1 MNRKRLV
8 GILVPLMV
16 WGLLILMPVPKGL
29 APVAWYYFAL
39 FAGVIVG
46 LITEPIPGS
55 IIGLFGV
62 AVAAVLQLISTK
74 PSDSIN
80 WALSGFANNVI
91 WLIFIAYI
99 FGLGYEKSGLGKR
112 IALN

>member
-1 MNRKRLV
+1 MNRKRLL
-8 GILVPLMV
+8 GIAVPLAV
-16 WGLLILMPVPKGL
+16 WAGL
-29 APVAWYYFAL
+29 AAIPAPAGLSPVDWHYFAL
-39 FAGVIVG
+39 FAAVIVG

-55 IIGLFGV
+55 IIGLLGV
-62 AVAAVLQLISTK
+62 SVAAVLQLVSTK
-74 PSDSIN
+74 PSESIN

-112 IALN
+112 I